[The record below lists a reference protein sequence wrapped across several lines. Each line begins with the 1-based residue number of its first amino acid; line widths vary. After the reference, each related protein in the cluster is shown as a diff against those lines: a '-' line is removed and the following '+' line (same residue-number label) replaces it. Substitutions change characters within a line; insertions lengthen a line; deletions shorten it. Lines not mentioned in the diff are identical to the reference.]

1 MKAWR
6 LEANEINARRNEGSK
21 EPSAR
26 VQKVQRQASPK
37 VKGEGNWLLAGLLV
51 REGIAPYNQLRTKK
65 EDNKDKSDELRYWS
79 KLLTFLRKPG
89 AKPSQLSPAG

>member
-6 LEANEINARRNEGSK
+6 LEADKINARRNGGSK
-21 EPSAR
+21 EPNAR

-37 VKGEGNWLLAGLLV
+37 VKGAGNWLLAVLLV
-51 REGIAPYNQLRTKK
+51 RAGVAPYNQFRTKK
-65 EDNKDKSDELRYWS
+65 EENKSKADELRYWS